1 MSQSV
6 NVLENKCE
14 KSVLWY
20 YKFCFLRS
28 IPLTPLQ
35 VLNKYMQS
43 LNSFKRN
50 AIISLEF
57 RKEGKRK
64 EILDRRQTRE
74 HDQRLFV
81 ILDFL
86 HLKTEF
92 SHKECVFGG
101 HLQTK

>member
-1 MSQSV
+1 
-6 NVLENKCE
+6 
-14 KSVLWY
+14 
-20 YKFCFLRS
+20 
-28 IPLTPLQ
+28 
-35 VLNKYMQS
+35 MQS

-50 AIISLEF
+50 TIISLEF

-74 HDQRLFV
+74 HDQCLFV

-86 HLKTEF
+86 YLKTEF